1 MCNLLNTF
9 DLDVTEAVLRFILR
23 PAQRVNNPRAI
34 RSNFNPPHEHI
45 SFMVPA
51 WGSCKNIVQ
60 CCRDDMEITDD
71 MTDVKMKFYRFSDDQ
86 TKTPPVESSGTEEG
100 VQLVK
105 LDVSGDKR
113 SCTDIYNE
121 FVKTHT
127 ISRDDELT
135 LANGIRIAKCITN
148 PASRRQLVIIRLLA
162 LAIMGHTV
170 SETGAQIRV
179 FQYDPQLI
187 TSIVELLQP
196 EKAIPVEVQTCA
208 LYALEALAR
217 YRGKL
222 PEMLAAVNASANHG
236 VLMQMLRKINT
247 PEIEHVYPTEFSE
260 ALFAFVSHLLQT
272 QIGGPMLMS
281 AGIIPTLLHVVEN
294 QDPSIQIKSVTKV
307 IGLLDTIVTSL
318 ATSFTVFCA
327 ANGLDVLLTRT
338 KSEVDYCIKHADTQ
352 PMQGVVSTSTSTAGT
367 PAEDTEAPVGALAP
381 YHRLSA
387 VKAMLKF
394 LLRMMES
401 SGTADG
407 LRNLIDSSVP
417 TTLLEIIEN
426 PKVFG
431 NSVFALAINVHTT
444 LIHNEPTSLPILQ
457 EANLPQAFLKTI
469 SKYENPNSEVLIAA
483 VNAFGAL
490 CLNEKGLEM
499 FNEANP
505 LPHFFDLITRP
516 DYVRNP
522 LEIDHATSLGS
533 HMDELIRHHP
543 TLKPEVFKCVLRLM
557 EKVEEIG
564 KSPIGKPSDNSHQL
578 QLITDSTDTK
588 DKKSGNEPA
597 EKSGQALTLA
607 PKQEEEQK
615 KEEKSEC
622 MLVMFIDLI
631 SRFLE
636 GLFQNQTNIRGLI
649 KENCIEHL
657 LEYYFLPMLPA
668 DFSITIA
675 SDSLSYLFRMISE
688 INPIQTALMIGSKVR
703 KASEFIINEQEPATE
718 SLMRPYVEIRE
729 NDTAK
734 INRGNELFHNLIVLH
749 GTAAL
754 LSNTCCSS
762 ILSHGKN
769 GGILLAEVL
778 EVSGKDNLIT
788 LLGHLYR
795 TMVWETVLFKE
806 SLPKSWY
813 LSKPIKKPA
822 GRLDNSLGI
831 HGFDLMPEETNSA
844 ESVADATNKEDT
856 LDPTDPRMLNVK
868 RLKLLLIDISQSFL
882 PVVHGLI
889 KVSVTRRGMDVNQKA
904 NAFKLADIVAKLLR
918 DNITWANGIKGEGS
932 TLACKYDYL
941 TSVYAT
947 TSLLLL
953 DERSQSF
960 IQTHLAIA
968 FDRQGG
974 TELLCKD
981 LENIWQT
988 AIVLYTIPDD
998 SRTDAQNDLLAR
1010 IECSIET
1017 LLTAL
1022 LNISSS
1028 KLLHDSPYTPSI
1040 TSKEKD
1046 RGAADYFDPHEWIT
1060 AIQLKVSSVAH
1071 LLDSPQLHKFSK
1083 PVLRSL
1089 LKLVTQMMKG
1099 DGEVNTRATTPN
1111 PVSTTSFFSSPFG
1124 LLRPPTTANEQG
1136 IQTLIDMGFDRAV
1149 AEHAL
1154 IRCNN
1159 QVSRAVDYMFSHPT
1173 QPFGVSAGANSNNTN
1188 NTPRPTVAEPS
1199 TAQDRATREGEAA
1212 NAEHRGSQGAIDS
1225 HNLTD
1230 GSQHDSEHEGGDSEN
1245 EDDEDED
1252 EDDDDEE
1259 DEDEDEDDEEGDED
1273 ELDEFED
1280 ALTSLAFD
1288 TLHSSDQRSSS
1299 MEEDTVTDRITAD
1312 RKAKQKEE
1320 ALENSRR
1327 LKETREQLS
1336 ENIPGKMLTF
1346 ADMRGDLVFEI
1357 RDLLVVL
1364 CKNDTK
1370 QDIQIRILSL
1380 LVESI
1385 VSAKEELSKKE
1396 AKLAAAGPAAKK
1408 ALSPVPSQKPKD
1420 TNANV
1425 KGSAEKKEA
1434 EEEEEEDLEAAIL
1447 GRRLRLLALMLKEQP
1462 IQSVLPKIPSRLT
1475 FMLSMVD
1482 AASKTPVDEPLPKW
1496 LSAVLLVLEIFV
1508 SQADEPKSVELKK
1521 FKESSEDETM
1531 ESPAKPKPTI
1541 TITDEERSLLMG
1553 ACIGLLKKTEI
1564 KRDDMYAILRVIVRL
1579 TKYNKSA
1586 LSFVEMGGLPLLF
1599 TKPRTSLDGFQ
1610 GQQAFIILIL
1620 RHIIENKAVLEKT
1633 MEDMITV
1640 WFTIPRPRNMDI
1652 NAFIRNNG
1660 HAALREPEVF
1670 LDVAKRICRLTRY
1683 DEFDTNRQVKL
1694 ITKDQ
1699 PEEGA
1704 ALETKSDSPEA
1715 SKEASSSAA
1724 VPSIPEAMK
1733 HTIKSGSSELVI
1745 YHLLNEL
1752 LLVHAQEDP
1761 KPSAD
1766 QKDGEQAESSANS
1779 PKILK
1784 YAYTG
1789 FILQCLVE
1797 LVSSYASCKYDIYQF
1812 SRQRNTKDSNNV
1824 SRPRHFLLNML
1835 INDFLPCGMS
1845 SGASD
1850 EANRQRGLSMWTAS
1864 VLVAMC
1870 YDAPPNSETN
1880 AATKNE
1886 LVQVRKYVLEGVIRS
1901 MKETVASNDSFS
1913 VKHSK
1918 YLGLADLCHRILNA
1932 RPNTGSVSHRTK
1944 EDTVS
1949 DIAKIMLDKNYVSVL
1964 TSTISDV
1971 DVNHPHAKNVL
1982 STLLRPLEQLTKLAI
1997 KIERASEQTK
2007 EDEKKNQQPF
2017 VPSNVDGEGD
2027 EPLPDLYRNSSL
2039 GMIAGSVME
2048 EEDEDDWGT
2057 SEEGEDSFDED
2068 EFDEDSGSDL
2078 SDMSE
2083 GEEEDEDLDEAMDS
2097 MDFHQHAYDSD
2108 MDEDE
2113 VEDVDDDEG
2122 NSGHGS
2128 HLSNDE
2134 DGDEDVD
2141 EDEDGREMTWHLEDI
2156 EDDPVI
2162 VRAEVTIDSGDE
2174 LDGHHHRYIPDNLGE
2189 EDDMATLDQ
2198 SDFDDDEDSDNL
2210 DEPEG
2215 ELRDDMLLD
2224 AADLDLP
2231 FNAHDLPDGV
2241 LMEDDEI
2248 ISRHPRSVVPL
2259 RRHERGLPM
2268 SRRNLLDGGS
2278 RSFVTPMDGN
2288 ANLQDD
2294 VITHPLLAN
2303 NQPASTSEGR
2313 LGTRPSTVG
2322 FPSRQRAP
2330 LTGNWQAFEDILGN
2344 SAVRMLE
2351 NILNQTPQGA
2361 HTGPVRVDVQAGPG
2375 GMTRSFEFDNLP
2387 PPNPAFGNTGRRTH
2401 TEGATQEKE
2410 VLSALHDFQ
2419 PMSIA
2424 ERWHQE
2430 ARMMYGN
2437 SVSEKALKLVEPLL
2451 NALIPIAIED
2461 EKKLRA
2467 EEEKRRQKQREKEE
2481 EERKIA
2487 EEEKARKEEEEKKA
2501 RQEEEEEKK
2510 RVAAETEAAATSAAA
2525 TSAATTSATAQQSTA
2540 TSTATSSQ
2548 DKTTTN
2554 TPESATQETEDAGQS
2569 SQTERTTITINGE
2582 SVDIS
2587 GTGIDIEF
2595 LEALPDDLRAEVV
2608 SQHIQNRQPATAAP
2622 EPESISPEFLDALPP
2637 EIRDEV
2643 LRQESIERQRRSRQ
2657 QHQETTT
2664 AEAAS
2669 ESAISGVSE
2678 DVEIATSPIL
2688 RSDPT
2693 QDILNTLGL
2702 RTPHLDDQ
2710 ANSDQS
2716 RLGLF
2721 QQHLARRAGRFT
2733 EIDGA
2738 RSPFGSPSK
2747 KPTVHRDAVQL
2758 VDRAQLATLARLLFL
2773 PQTISKALLNRLL
2786 LNLCENS
2793 KSRSDLLS
2801 LLVCVLHDG
2810 SNDLSAVDRS
2820 FAQLSVQKNTTK
2832 PAAKPKTIVPLPIE
2846 SETVPD
2852 LITQRCLEVLMHVVS
2867 YNDQSL
2873 TYFLTEND
2881 CLAGLK
2887 RINSKKG
2894 KGKEK
2899 ASTAAPVSSKYP
2911 LLVLMSL
2918 LDRPVFI
2925 KNTNLMEQLM
2935 HLLGT
2940 MCRPFPVLVK
2950 KYVEKVENK
2959 QLQNQKSQTSGND
2972 TTEENER
2979 AIPKPPTIPDNYLK
2993 LVVHVLT
3000 NGDCSGKTF
3009 QYTLGAISHLSKLD
3023 GALRT
3028 ITNELIYD
3036 AKQSGKQVLKDLAE
3050 LLDILEHAMPGT
3062 EIQGSTLSHFSAT
3075 SADQAKLL
3083 RVLKTIDYMYS
3094 PKSPTQ
3100 ATDTKNQKQTESEEA
3115 LKNEK
3120 RVLQI
3125 YEELDFLPL
3134 WKMLGRCL
3142 SVIHEKEDL
3151 ISVATV
3157 LLPLIESFLVVS
3169 KHAAEKGQAQQTNSL
3184 GPTITAVN
3192 PEPESPDDFFFS
3204 FTEDHKKILNI
3215 MVRNNPSLMSGS
3227 FSLLVRNPKMLEF
3240 DNKRNYFSQRLH
3252 KRTAPREH
3260 YPALQLNVRRQ
3271 YVFEDSYHQLQG
3283 RTGEEIKHGK
3293 LNVRFYDEEGV
3304 DAGGVTREWFSV
3316 LARQMFD
3323 PNYALFITSAAD
3335 KLTYQPNRASW
3346 VNPDHL
3352 SFFKFVGR
3360 LIGKAIYD
3368 GRLLDAYF
3376 TRSFYKHILGRQV
3389 DYRDVEAIDPSYYK
3403 SLVWMLENNITDV
3416 VDLTFSI
3423 DTDDFGTA
3431 KTIDLKP
3438 NGRDIPVTEQNKHE
3452 YVYLVTEQ
3460 KLTTAIKDQI
3470 NAFLQGFHDI
3480 IPASLIQIFNEQ
3492 ELELLISGLPD
3503 IDIDDWR
3510 NNTDY
3515 ETYNVSS
3522 IQIQWFWRAV
3532 RSFDQEERA
3541 KLLQFAT
3548 GTSKV
3553 PLKGFAHLQGS
3564 SGLQKFQIHKDF
3576 GGENRLPSA
3585 HTCFNQI
3592 DLPMYTSYESLR
3604 ANLFKAIN
3612 ECSTGFGFV

>member
-1 MCNLLNTF
+1 
-9 DLDVTEAVLRFILR
+9 
-23 PAQRVNNPRAI
+23 
-34 RSNFNPPHEHI
+34 
-45 SFMVPA
+45 
-51 WGSCKNIVQ
+51 
-60 CCRDDMEITDD
+60 
-71 MTDVKMKFYRFSDDQ
+71 
-86 TKTPPVESSGTEEG
+86 
-100 VQLVK
+100 
-105 LDVSGDKR
+105 
-113 SCTDIYNE
+113 
-121 FVKTHT
+121 
-127 ISRDDELT
+127 
-135 LANGIRIAKCITN
+135 
-148 PASRRQLVIIRLLA
+148 
-162 LAIMGHTV
+162 
-170 SETGAQIRV
+170 
-179 FQYDPQLI
+179 
-187 TSIVELLQP
+187 
-196 EKAIPVEVQTCA
+196 
-208 LYALEALAR
+208 
-217 YRGKL
+217 
-222 PEMLAAVNASANHG
+222 
-236 VLMQMLRKINT
+236 
-247 PEIEHVYPTEFSE
+247 
-260 ALFAFVSHLLQT
+260 
-272 QIGGPMLMS
+272 
-281 AGIIPTLLHVVEN
+281 
-294 QDPSIQIKSVTKV
+294 
-307 IGLLDTIVTSL
+307 
-318 ATSFTVFCA
+318 
-327 ANGLDVLLTRT
+327 
-338 KSEVDYCIKHADTQ
+338 
-352 PMQGVVSTSTSTAGT
+352 
-367 PAEDTEAPVGALAP
+367 
-381 YHRLSA
+381 
-387 VKAMLKF
+387 
-394 LLRMMES
+394 
-401 SGTADG
+401 
-407 LRNLIDSSVP
+407 DSSVP

-469 SKYENPNSEVLIAA
+469 TKYENPNSEVLIAA

-533 HMDELIRHHP
+533 HMDELVRHHP
-543 TLKPEVFKCVLRLM
+543 SLKPEVFKCVLRLM
-557 EKVEEIG
+557 TKVQEIG
-564 KSPIGKPSDNSHQL
+564 KSPLGKPSDNSHQL
-578 QLITDSTDTK
+578 QLITDTMDTG
-588 DKKSGNEPA
+588 DKKSDNNGA
-597 EKSGQALTLA
+597 VEKSGQASTQVQA

-622 MLVMFIDLI
+622 MLVLFIDLI

-649 KENCIEHL
+649 KDNCTEQL

-688 INPIQTALMIGSKVR
+688 INPVPTALLIASKVR
-703 KASEFIINEQEPATE
+703 KAAEFIMKEEEPARE

-729 NDTAK
+729 NETAK
-734 INRGNELFHNLIVLH
+734 INRGNELLHNLIVLH
-749 GTAAL
+749 GTASL

-769 GGILLAEVL
+769 GAALLAEVL
-778 EVSGKDNLIT
+778 EVPGKNNLIT
-788 LLGHLYR
+788 LLGQLYR

-806 SLPKSWY
+806 SLPKAWY

-822 GRLDNSLGI
+822 GRIDNSLGI
-831 HGFDLMPEETNSA
+831 HGFDLILDEIISSENS
-844 ESVADATNKEDT
+844 SDSADKGDT

-868 RLKLLLIDISQSFL
+868 RLKLLLSDISQSFL

-889 KVSVTRRGMDVNQKA
+889 KVSVTRRAMDANQKTM
-904 NAFKLADIVAKLLR
+904 AFKLADLVAQLLK
-918 DNITWANGIKGEGS
+918 DNITWANAMTAETGS
-932 TLACKYDYL
+932 LACKYDYL

-953 DERSQSF
+953 DERSQTF
-960 IQTHLAIA
+960 LQTHLAIA

-974 TELLCKD
+974 TELLCSD

-988 AIVLYTIPDD
+988 AIVLYAITDD
-998 SRTDAQNDLLAR
+998 SRTDAQKDLLIR
-1010 IECSIET
+1010 IECTIET

-1022 LNISSS
+1022 LNLSSP

-1046 RGAADYFDPHEWIT
+1046 RGAPDYFDPHEWIT
-1060 AIQLKVSSVAH
+1060 AVQLKISSVAR

-1083 PVLRSL
+1083 PVLRVL

-1099 DGEVNTRATTPN
+1099 EGEINTRAATPN
-1111 PVSTTSFFSSPFG
+1111 PVSTTSFFNSPFG

-1136 IQTLIDMGFDRAV
+1136 IQTLVDMGFDRAV

-1173 QPFGVSAGANSNNTN
+1173 QPFGPSGAANSNNNNN
-1188 NTPRPTVAEPS
+1188 NTTRPIVTEPS
-1199 TAQDRATREGEAA
+1199 TAQELRTSREEEEENLNQGESP
-1212 NAEHRGSQGAIDS
+1212 EVSDS
-1225 HNLTD
+1225 HDFSD
-1230 GSQHDSEHEGGDSEN
+1230 GSQHDSENEDEDSDNEDHDEDD
-1245 EDDEDED
+1245 EDDEDE
-1252 EDDDDEE
+1252 E
-1259 DEDEDEDDEEGDED
+1259 EDDEEGDDD
-1273 ELDEFED
+1273 ELDQFEN
-1280 ALTSLAFD
+1280 ALNSLVFD
-1288 TLHSSDQRSSS
+1288 TLRSSDQRSSS
-1299 MEEDTVTDRITAD
+1299 MEEDTVPDSAAAE

-1320 ALENSRR
+1320 ALENSRL
-1327 LKETREQLS
+1327 LKEAREKLTDT
-1336 ENIPGKMLTF
+1336 IPEIMLAF

-1370 QDIQIRILSL
+1370 QDIQIRILGL

-1385 VSAKEELSKKE
+1385 VSAKEDLAKKE
-1396 AKLAAAGPAAKK
+1396 AKAAAAGPVTKK
-1408 ALSPVPSQKPKD
+1408 ALSPVVS
-1420 TNANV
+1420 ANV
-1425 KGSAEKKEA
+1425 KDTPTDTKSSKEKEGEN
-1434 EEEEEEDLEAAIL
+1434 EEEELEAAIL
-1447 GRRLRLLALMLKEQP
+1447 GRRLRLLALILKEQP
-1462 IQSVLPKIPSRLT
+1462 IQSVLPKIPSRLP

-1531 ESPAKPKPTI
+1531 ESPAKPKDVI
-1541 TITDEERSLLMG
+1541 AISDEERTLLMS
-1553 ACIGLLKKTEI
+1553 ACVGLLKKADI

-1599 TKPRTSLDGFQ
+1599 AKPRTSLDGFQ

-1620 RHIIENKAVLEKT
+1620 RHIIENRAVLEKT
-1633 MEDMITV
+1633 MEDIITV

-1652 NAFIRNNG
+1652 NGFIRNNG

-1670 LDVAKRICRLTRY
+1670 LDVAKRICRLARY
-1683 DEFDTNRQVKL
+1683 DESDTNRQIKL
-1694 ITKDQ
+1694 ITKEQ
-1699 PEEGA
+1699 PAEGTTS
-1704 ALETKSDSPEA
+1704 ETKEDSSEKTKELTA
-1715 SKEASSSAA
+1715 SSSSSAA
-1724 VPSIPEAMK
+1724 AALASEAMK
-1733 HTIKSGSSELVI
+1733 HGIKSGSSELVI

-1752 LLVHAQEDP
+1752 LIVRSQETP

-1766 QKDGEQAESSANS
+1766 SIKEGEHAEAAANS
-1779 PKILK
+1779 PEILK

-1797 LVSSYASCKYDIYQF
+1797 LVSSYSSCKYDIYQF

-1835 INDFLPCGMS
+1835 INDFLPCGMNS
-1845 SGASD
+1845 AATD

-1901 MKETVASNDSFS
+1901 MKDAVASNDSFS

-1932 RPNTGSVSHRTK
+1932 RPNAGGAAHRTK

-1982 STLLRPLEQLTKLAI
+1982 SALLRPLEQLTKLAI

-2017 VPSNVDGEGD
+2017 VPPSVDGEGD

-2048 EEDEDDWGT
+2048 EEDADDWGT

-2083 GEEEDEDLDEAMDS
+2083 GEEEDDEVDEAMDS
-2097 MDFHQHAYDSD
+2097 MDFHQHSYDSE

-2113 VEDVDDDEG
+2113 VEDVDDDED

-2128 HLSNDE
+2128 HLSDE
-2134 DGDEDVD
+2134 DDGDDDVD

-2174 LDGHHHRYIPDNLGE
+2174 LDGHHHRYIPDPLGE

-2241 LMEDDEI
+2241 LMEDDDI
-2248 ISRHPRSVVPL
+2248 LSRHPRSIVPL

-2268 SRRNLLDGGS
+2268 GRRSLMDGVGIGS
-2278 RSFVTPMDGN
+2278 RPFATPMDGG

-2303 NQPASTSEGR
+2303 NPQASTSEGR
-2313 LGTRPSTVG
+2313 IASRPNTVG
-2322 FPSRQRAP
+2322 FPSRQRAPP

-2351 NILNQTPQGA
+2351 NILNRAPQGA
-2361 HTGPVRVDVQAGPG
+2361 HSGPVRVDVQAGPG

-2387 PPNPAFGNTGRRTH
+2387 PPNPIFGSTSRRSH
-2401 TEGATQEKE
+2401 TEGASQEKE

-2437 SVSEKALKLVEPLL
+2437 TISEKALKLVEPLL

-2481 EERKIA
+2481 EERKVA
-2487 EEEKARKEEEEKKA
+2487 EAEKARKEEEEKKA
-2501 RQEEEEEKK
+2501 RAEEEEEEKK
-2510 RVAAETEAAATSAAA
+2510 RAAAAAAAAEAEATATSAAA
-2525 TSAATTSATAQQSTA
+2525 AAAQQSTA
-2540 TSTATSSQ
+2540 TSGDNNGQTQ
-2548 DKTTTN
+2548 TTTQ
-2554 TPESATQETEDAGQS
+2554 TPEVATQETEEAAS
-2569 SQTERTTITINGE
+2569 SNQTERTTITINGE

-2608 SQHIQNRQPATAAP
+2608 SQHIQNRQPTAAAP

-2643 LRQESIERQRRSRQ
+2643 LRQELIERQRRTRQ
-2657 QHQETTT
+2657 QHQETTAT
-2664 AEAAS
+2664 ADAPEPV
-2669 ESAISGVSE
+2669 ISGVSE
-2678 DVEIATSPIL
+2678 DVEAEASPIL
-2688 RSDPT
+2688 SSDPS

-2702 RTPHLDDQ
+2702 RTPHLGELAD
-2710 ANSDQS
+2710 SDLDRRS
-2716 RLGLF
+2716 LF
-2721 QQHLARRAGRFT
+2721 QRHLARRAGRFT
-2733 EIDGA
+2733 ELGDTNSSIFA
-2738 RSPFGSPSK
+2738 PSQK
-2747 KPTVHRDAVQL
+2747 KPAVHRDAVQL

-2820 FAQLSVQKNTTK
+2820 FAQLSVQKNTAK
-2832 PAAKPKTIVPLPIE
+2832 PASKPKTIVPLPIE

-2887 RINSKKG
+2887 RTNSKKG

-2959 QLQNQKSQTSGND
+2959 QLQNQKNQTGGND
-2972 TTEENER
+2972 AAEENER

-3036 AKQSGKQVLKDLAE
+3036 AKQSGKQVLKDLVE

-3100 ATDTKNQKQTESEEA
+3100 STDNKNQKQADSEEA

-3169 KHAAEKGQAQQTNSL
+3169 KHAAEKGQVQQTNSL
-3184 GPTITAVN
+3184 GTNTTIVN
-3192 PEPESPDDFFFS
+3192 PDSESPDDFFFS

-3585 HTCFNQI
+3585 HT
-3592 DLPMYTSYESLR
+3592 
-3604 ANLFKAIN
+3604 
-3612 ECSTGFGFV
+3612 